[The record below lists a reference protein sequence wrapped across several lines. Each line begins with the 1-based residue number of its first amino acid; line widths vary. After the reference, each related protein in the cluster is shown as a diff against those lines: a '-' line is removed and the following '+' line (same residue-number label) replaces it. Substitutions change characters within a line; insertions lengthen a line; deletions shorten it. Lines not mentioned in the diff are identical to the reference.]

1 MKHVVERPVPTFWGV
16 CHMNLRCFCFENLTV
31 LSTAQAR
38 GWPASHW
45 TGACSQPSDP
55 AVGLPGATQ
64 RKFLSQGGEVT
75 PAACHIICA
84 PGVQLVSWLPRPG
97 YLGNVYNVPEAGS
110 LGQWWGKIPVGT
122 IMA

>member
-16 CHMNLRCFCFENLTV
+16 CHMNLPCFCFENLTV

-55 AVGLPGATQ
+55 AVGLPGATK

-84 PGVQLVSWLPRPG
+84 PGVQLVSWLPRQG
-97 YLGNVYNVPEAGS
+97 YLGMFTMSQKQAALGS
-110 LGQWWGKIPVGT
+110 GGGRSR
-122 IMA
+122 